1 MGRPI
6 KYSKEF
12 KLSAVKLVTELGYSC
27 REAGEQLGCSS
38 WSVRD
43 WGRQLRAS
51 RDIPPENVTA
61 ASAQDMK
68 ALREENARLR
78 LENEILKK
86 QRRTLPR
93 SPCKVRTDQEP
104 KPPYSS
110 LAESQRS
117 ARWIL

>member
-12 KLSAVKLVTELGYSC
+12 KVSAVKLVTELGYSC

-43 WGRQLRAS
+43 WVRQLRAS
-51 RDIPPENVTA
+51 GDIPPENVTA

-86 QRRTLPR
+86 AAAYFA
-93 SPCKVRTDQEP
+93 KE
-104 KPPYSS
+104 S
-110 LAESQRS
+110 L
-117 ARWIL
+117 